1 LEDPECDEKRNE
13 PVDDHTLSAYDY
25 DLPDERIAQNP
36 VQPRDQSRLLVVD
49 TQQTHRHHHFGDLP
63 ELLQPGDLLI
73 LNNTRVIPARLFGHK
88 STGTAV
94 EILLLEEHQHNQWLA
109 LVKPGRRLKPGN
121 QIIFTPQQET
131 DVKLHATVLASDEA
145 TRGRLLNFEV
155 PDGRS
160 LLEVVEHFGH
170 VPLPPYITE
179 SESQPE
185 QYQTVYA
192 DRIGAV
198 AAPTAGLHF
207 TPELFN
213 RLEEKG
219 IETAFVTLH
228 VGVGT
233 FRPVEV
239 EDITQH
245 QMHGEWV
252 EVSEAV
258 VEKIRQT
265 KANGG
270 RVIAVGT
277 TAVRSLEGASAE
289 TGELQ
294 PFCGK
299 TNLFIYPGYKW
310 RTVDAVVTN
319 FHLPRSSLMMLVGAL
334 IGRTRL
340 LELYADAIAQ
350 DYRFYSFG
358 DAMLIL
364 PEAKL
369 ENTQRVHVDGET
381 DG

>member
-1 LEDPECDEKRNE
+1 M
-13 PVDDHTLSAYDY
+13 DDHTLSAYDY
-25 DLPDERIAQNP
+25 DLPAERIAQNP
-36 VQPRDQSRLLVVD
+36 VLPRDQSRLLVVEN
-49 TQQTHRHHHFGDLP
+49 QQAQGHYQFRDLP
-63 ELLQPGDLLI
+63 DLLQPGDLLI
-73 LNNTRVIPARLFGHK
+73 LNNTRVIPARLYGQK

-94 EILLLEEHQHNQWLA
+94 EILLLEEHETNQWLA

-121 QIIFTPQQET
+121 QIIFTPQKET
-131 DVKLHATVLASDEA
+131 EVELHATVLASDEA
-145 TRGRLLNFEV
+145 TRGRLLHFEV
-155 PDGRS
+155 PNGKS
-160 LLEVVEHFGH
+160 LLEVVDHFGH

-179 SESQPE
+179 SESNPE
-185 QYQTVYA
+185 QYQTVFA
-192 DRIGAV
+192 DRVGAV

-207 TPELFN
+207 TPELFG

-219 IETAFVTLH
+219 IQQAFITLH

-252 EVSEAV
+252 EVSEEV

-277 TAVRSLEGASAE
+277 TAVRSLEGAAAQ
-289 TGELQ
+289 TGEIQ

-299 TNLFIYPGYKW
+299 TNLFIYPGYEW
-310 RTVDAVVTN
+310 RVVDGLITN
-319 FHLPRSSLMMLVGAL
+319 FHLPRSSLMMLVSAF
-334 IGRTRL
+334 IGRSRL
-340 LELYADAIAQ
+340 LDLYADAIAQ
-350 DYRFYSFG
+350 NYRFYSFG

-364 PEAKL
+364 PEAKI
-369 ENTQRVHVDGET
+369 
-381 DG
+381 